1 MLVGG
6 FGVFVP
12 LLTMFMSRFRV
23 LLRLFVLAK
32 IVMMCGLMMMSSGMV
47 MGGGLMMML
56 ARRMLSHGIFL
67 PNRFLKVDAGCAL
80 FIDSIVLTKL

>member
-32 IVMMCGLMMMSSGMV
+32 IVMMCGLMMMSSGIV